1 MISLGLKKKKKPTN
15 RTAETQKEDNSQQ
28 LSKGIQEG
36 PKATDALMFLLTDS
50 HEGC

>member
-1 MISLGLKKKKKPTN
+1 MISLGLKKKKPTN

-28 LSKGIQEG
+28 LSKSIQEG
-36 PKATDALMFLLTDS
+36 PKATVALMFLLLDT